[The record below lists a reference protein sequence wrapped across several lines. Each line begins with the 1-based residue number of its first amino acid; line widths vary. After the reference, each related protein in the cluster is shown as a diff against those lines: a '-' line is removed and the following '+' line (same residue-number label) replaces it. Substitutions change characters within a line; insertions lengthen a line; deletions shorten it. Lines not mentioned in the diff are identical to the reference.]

1 MHSYFP
7 DAIVNNI
14 ENTIISSSTI
24 HGYGLFA
31 LEYIRKNTI
40 LCLLDGQ
47 IMPWSRYH
55 EIGEMLAN
63 QTGNLKDYF
72 FMEWNAL
79 NKHTLL
85 VRPLRTKYSYINHSR
100 TPNTEILYN
109 PIRVVATKD
118 INPQDELTLD
128 YRKEALPKE
137 YLDGHGK
144 TYL

>member
-1 MHSYFP
+1 
-7 DAIVNNI
+7 
-14 ENTIISSSTI
+14 
-24 HGYGLFA
+24 
-31 LEYIRKNTI
+31 
-40 LCLLDGQ
+40 
-47 IMPWSRYH
+47 
-55 EIGEMLAN
+55 
-63 QTGNLKDYF
+63 
-72 FMEWNAL
+72 MEWNAL